1 MIPSIQKEYEK
12 RAHNMGDIA
21 NIILVGIMALLG
33 GIPSICM
40 FVSIPVI
47 LAGKISRKI
56 KYGSS
61 LYD

>member
-1 MIPSIQKEYEK
+1 
-12 RAHNMGDIA
+12 MGDIA

-33 GIPSICM
+33 G
-40 FVSIPVI
+40 IPVI

>member
-1 MIPSIQKEYEK
+1 MILSIY
-12 RAHNMGDIA
+12 
-21 NIILVGIMALLG
+21 
-33 GIPSICM
+33 M

-56 KYGSS
+56 KYGNS